1 MQRSLTPYSP
11 SNRTE
16 QGSTSLVS
24 LTIAL
29 TKYETEAPGAYQA
42 DVPRSLVK
50 VAPPTIV
57 SEAIFE
63 TSSSDR
69 ILVSNLLLHLAR
81 DVSGIIV
88 VSP

>member
-1 MQRSLTPYSP
+1 MQRSLAPYSP
-11 SNRTE
+11 SKRTE
-16 QGSTSLVS
+16 HGSTSLVS

-29 TKYETEAPGAYQA
+29 TKYDTEAPGAYQA
-42 DVPRSLVK
+42 EVPRSLVK

-57 SEAIFE
+57 SEAIFI

-69 ILVSNLLLHLAR
+69 MLVNNSLLHLAK